1 VFEPRGGRWRGWSSG
16 GQRRAGH
23 WRPGDDPNA
32 HAVPHDRAEGCND
45 KRPAFSTSI
54 GPYTKCRPVH
64 VHFTANNMFHESIK
78 LLLHTHSHTT
88 HIMCPMS
95 HRITVKALIIIII
108 IMIIIII
115 IIIIKFLMRERIY
128 SSSSFPSVIQQ
139 QASKDGAG

>member
-1 VFEPRGGRWRGWSSG
+1 M
-16 GQRRAGH
+16 
-23 WRPGDDPNA
+23 
-32 HAVPHDRAEGCND
+32 
-45 KRPAFSTSI
+45 
-54 GPYTKCRPVH
+54 H

-95 HRITVKALIIIII
+95 HRKTVKALIIIII

-115 IIIIKFLMRERIY
+115 IIIIITIIKFLMRERIY